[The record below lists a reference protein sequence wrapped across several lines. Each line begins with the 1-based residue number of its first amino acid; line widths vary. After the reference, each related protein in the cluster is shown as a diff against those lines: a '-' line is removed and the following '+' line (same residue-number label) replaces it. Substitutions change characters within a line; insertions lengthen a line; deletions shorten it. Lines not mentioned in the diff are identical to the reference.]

1 MSAIPERDNYGRPSS
16 EYVAKVSSM
25 DDDALVGEVA
35 NKVYLSAYAANN
47 PRSDYH
53 WHADVLYDE
62 ARRREKPWLYQRGWN
77 QAYRLAGYEPSESEV
92 EQAKARE
99 ASS

>member
-1 MSAIPERDNYGRPSS
+1 MIPKTDNYGKPSS
-16 EYVAKVSSM
+16 EYIAKIAAM
-25 DDDALVGEVA
+25 DDEGLVQETS

-53 WHADVLYDE
+53 WHTDALYDE

-77 QAYRLAGYEPSESEV
+77 SAYRLAGYTPSEHEI
-92 EQAKARE
+92 ERAKAN
-99 ASS
+99 S